1 MLSVTFTAPLSA
13 FAPSPLAAAT
23 QRAGSRPAVS
33 MVESTKTNKEYTL
46 GILGDARKCTLLE
59 LLENALFCVQR
70 LARR

>member
-1 MLSVTFTAPLSA
+1 MLPVTFTAPLSA
-13 FAPSPLAAAT
+13 FAQSPLAAAT

-33 MVESTKTNKEYTL
+33 MVESTKNKEYTL

-59 LLENALFCVQR
+59 LLEKALFCVQR